1 MIIALAVDADV
12 HWNVVVP
19 ELKENEMFQLLP
31 LKIESNEF
39 GVLALASE
47 KPKDLDGK
55 ANQVQS
61 LDLKKGVY
69 LIVTP
74 KGLQYERVG
83 QVRVYI
89 QGGKDP
95 WPPPVPPAPQGT
107 DLAEHKEL
115 YETQF
120 SSVLI
125 AAPVGGPRWIEVK
138 EHWKPVVAPVEGRH
152 G

>member
-1 MIIALAVDADV
+1 MIIVLAVDEDV

-19 ELKENEMFQLLP
+19 EPKEKPVQLYR
-31 LKIESNEF
+31 LKIKHDEL
-39 GVLALASE
+39 GILALDSE
-47 KPKDLDGK
+47 QPVGLGGEV
-55 ANQVQS
+55 NQVQS

-69 LIVTP
+69 LIVTS

-83 QVRVYI
+83 QVRFYI